1 MLRRLKR
8 LHSFYKSQRGL
19 RLVVLAALLLQVI
32 LAVQHY
38 YAHRLLEK
46 DLERDAEREMILK
59 ALLIKGILNSSESA
73 LRSNEWSIQQ
83 NLNNPDSVFNAGR
96 WILESTKHL
105 EGCGIAFVPNYYPSK
120 GRLYELYVHK
130 ADGVVRQIAGPG
142 HDYTQMEFY
151 KKVIDTNQPY
161 WSDPYVDTVGNSKL
175 ISTFSVPLRNQGKT
189 VAVMAIDM
197 PLDWMADTIEHRHI
211 HPSSFNL
218 LLTEDGRPIVQ
229 PNDQHINAHDV
240 KQVIALINDSTVS
253 RAPSSSNRS
262 TVIDFTSRA
271 DGSKGRIYYANM
283 RGKPHWQLVLVCYD
297 EEVYGDLNGMTLS
310 IFLLIL
316 LTLAVMGFIVIRFAR
331 NERRLQQANLEQERM
346 GGELRVASAIQQS
359 MLPHST
365 DGREHRNDL
374 DTCGVLRPAREVGG
388 DLYEYFVR
396 DEKLYFCIGDVSG
409 KGVPASLV
417 MAVTQAIFLASAQH
431 TSHPGH
437 IMQTLNRSGCR
448 NNSRNMF
455 VTVFIGV
462 LDLPTGRLRY
472 CNAGHDTPVLMTED
486 GPQWLEIKP
495 NLPLGI
501 VNDFEYAT
509 QECLLPPGSM
519 LLLYTDGVTEAM
531 NEQHEQF
538 GRQRLIDC
546 LAGGGTSAQQVL
558 DTVLQAVDEFVDG
571 AEQSDDLTM
580 LALRYTPVKRV
591 AILNE
596 HIVLQNDIHQVP
608 RLNDFINQV
617 AEQLQLDKPLQ
628 QQLKLA
634 VEEAVVNAMQYAY
647 PMGTTGDIDVAALS
661 DDEVLKIVISDRG
674 KAFDPTQAAKADTTL
689 SVDERPI
696 GGLGIFLVRE
706 LMDSINYERVD
717 GKNML
722 TLIKKITNQQKKYEN

>member
-1 MLRRLKR
+1 MLSRLKQ
-8 LHSFYKSQRGL
+8 LYDYCKSQRGL
-19 RLVVLAALLLQVI
+19 RLIVVAAVLLQVI
-32 LAVQHY
+32 LAIQHF

-46 DLERDAEREMILK
+46 DLERDAEREMIMK
-59 ALLIKGILNSSESA
+59 SVLIKGILKSSETA
-73 LRSNEWSIQQ
+73 LLTNEWSMQQ
-83 NLNNPDSVFNAGR
+83 ALHNPDSVLNEGR
-96 WILESTKHL
+96 WILESTGHL
-105 EGCGIAFVPNYYPSK
+105 EGCGIAFVPYYYPSK

-130 ADGVVRQIAGPG
+130 SDGVVRQIAGPG

-151 KKVIDTNQPY
+151 KKVIETNQPY
-161 WSDPYVDTVGNSKL
+161 WSDPYVDTVGNSKM
-175 ISTFSVPLRNQGKT
+175 ISTFSVPLQNQGKT

-211 HPSSFNL
+211 HLSSFNL

-229 PNDQHINAHDV
+229 PNAQHVNAHDV
-240 KQVIALINDSTVS
+240 EQVIALINDSTVS
-253 RAPSSSNRS
+253 RSPSSSTRS
-262 TVIDFTSRA
+262 TVIDFKSKA

-297 EEVYGDLNGMTLS
+297 KEVYGELNGMTLS

-316 LTLAVMGFIVIRFAR
+316 LTMVVMGFIVHRFAR
-331 NERRLQQANLEQERM
+331 NERRLQRANLEQERI

-359 MLPHST
+359 MLPNSA
-365 DGREHRNDL
+365 DGREQRD
-374 DTCGVLRPAREVGG
+374 DVEACGMLRPAKEVGG

-431 TSHPGH
+431 TSHPAH

-448 NNSRNMF
+448 GNSRNMF
-455 VTVFIGV
+455 VTLFIGV

-472 CNAGHDTPVLMTED
+472 CNAGHDAPVLMTEN
-486 GPQWLEIKP
+486 GPQWLDVKP

-501 VNDFEYAT
+501 VADFEYAA
-509 QECLLPPGSM
+509 QECKLPPQAT

-531 NEQHEQF
+531 NEQHKQF
-538 GRQRLIDC
+538 GRERLSNC
-546 LAGGGTSAQQVL
+546 LQAGAVTAKQVV

-580 LALRYTPVKRV
+580 LALRYTPVNRV
-591 AILNE
+591 AILDE
-596 HIVLQNDIHQVP
+596 HIVLKNDVHQVP
-608 RLNDFINQV
+608 QLNDFVDHV
-617 AEQLQLDKPLQ
+617 AQQLQLNKSVQ

-634 VEEAVVNAMQYAY
+634 VEEAVVNVMQYAY
-647 PMGTTGDIDVAALS
+647 PLGTTGDIEVDALS
-661 DDEVLKIVISDRG
+661 DGELLKIVISDRG

-689 SVDERPI
+689 AVDERPI
-696 GGLGIFLVRE
+696 GGLGILLVRE
-706 LMDSINYERVD
+706 LMDSINYERINS
-717 GKNML
+717 KNVL
-722 TLIKKITNQQKKYEN
+722 TLIKKIANANG

>member
-1 MLRRLKR
+1 MLSRLKQ
-8 LHSFYKSQRGL
+8 LYVYCKSQRGL
-19 RLVVLAALLLQVI
+19 RLIVVAAVLLQVI
-32 LAVQHY
+32 LAIQHF

-46 DLERDAEREMILK
+46 DLERDAEREMIMK
-59 ALLIKGILNSSESA
+59 SVLIKGILKSSETA
-73 LRSNEWSIQQ
+73 LLTNEWSMQQ
-83 NLNNPDSVFNAGR
+83 ALHNPDSVLNEGR
-96 WILESTKHL
+96 WILESTGHL
-105 EGCGIAFVPNYYPSK
+105 EGCGIAFVPYYYPSK

-130 ADGVVRQIAGPG
+130 SDGVVRQIAGPG

-151 KKVIDTNQPY
+151 KKVIETNQPY
-161 WSDPYVDTVGNSKL
+161 WSDPYVDTVGNSKM
-175 ISTFSVPLRNQGKT
+175 ISTFSVPLQNQGKT

-211 HPSSFNL
+211 HLSSFNL

-229 PNDQHINAHDV
+229 PNAQHVNAHDV
-240 KQVIALINDSTVS
+240 EQVIALINDSTVS
-253 RAPSSSNRS
+253 RSPSSSTRS
-262 TVIDFTSRA
+262 TVIDFKSKA

-297 EEVYGDLNGMTLS
+297 KEVYGELNGMTLS

-316 LTLAVMGFIVIRFAR
+316 LTMVVMGFIVHRFAR
-331 NERRLQQANLEQERM
+331 NERRLQRANLEQERI

-359 MLPHST
+359 MLPNSA
-365 DGREHRNDL
+365 DGREQRD
-374 DTCGVLRPAREVGG
+374 DVEACGMLRPAKEVGG

-431 TSHPGH
+431 TSHPAH

-448 NNSRNMF
+448 GNSRNMF
-455 VTVFIGV
+455 VTLFIGV

-472 CNAGHDTPVLMTED
+472 CNAGHDAPVLITEN
-486 GPQWLEIKP
+486 GPQWLDVKP

-501 VNDFEYAT
+501 VADFEYAA
-509 QECLLPPGSM
+509 QECQLPPQAT

-531 NEQHEQF
+531 NEQHKQF
-538 GRQRLIDC
+538 GRERLSNC
-546 LAGGGTSAQQVL
+546 LQAGAVTAKQVV

-580 LALRYTPVKRV
+580 LALRYTPVNRV
-591 AILNE
+591 AILDE
-596 HIVLQNDIHQVP
+596 HIVLKNDVHQVP
-608 RLNDFINQV
+608 QLNDFVDHV
-617 AEQLQLDKPLQ
+617 AQQLQLNKSVQ

-634 VEEAVVNAMQYAY
+634 VEEAVVNVMQYAY
-647 PMGTTGDIDVAALS
+647 PLGTTGDIEVDALS
-661 DDEVLKIVISDRG
+661 DGELLKIVISDRG

-689 SVDERPI
+689 AVDERPI
-696 GGLGIFLVRE
+696 GGLGILLVRE
-706 LMDSINYERVD
+706 LMDSINYERID
-717 GKNML
+717 SKNVL
-722 TLIKKITNQQKKYEN
+722 TLIKKIANANG

>member
-1 MLRRLKR
+1 M
-8 LHSFYKSQRGL
+8 HKS
-19 RLVVLAALLLQVI
+19 
-32 LAVQHY
+32 
-38 YAHRLLEK
+38 
-46 DLERDAEREMILK
+46 
-59 ALLIKGILNSSESA
+59 
-73 LRSNEWSIQQ
+73 
-83 NLNNPDSVFNAGR
+83 
-96 WILESTKHL
+96 
-105 EGCGIAFVPNYYPSK
+105 
-120 GRLYELYVHK
+120 
-130 ADGVVRQIAGPG
+130 DGVVRQIAGPG

-151 KKVIDTNQPY
+151 KKVIETNQPY
-161 WSDPYVDTVGNSKL
+161 WSDPYVDTVGNSKM
-175 ISTFSVPLRNQGKT
+175 ISTFSVPLQNQGKT

-211 HPSSFNL
+211 HLSSFNL

-229 PNDQHINAHDV
+229 PNAQHVNAHDV
-240 KQVIALINDSTVS
+240 EQVIALINDSTVS
-253 RAPSSSNRS
+253 RSPSSSTRS
-262 TVIDFTSRA
+262 TVIDFKSKA

-297 EEVYGDLNGMTLS
+297 KEVYGELNGMTLS

-316 LTLAVMGFIVIRFAR
+316 LTMVVMGFIVHRFAR
-331 NERRLQQANLEQERM
+331 NERRLQRANLEQERI

-359 MLPHST
+359 MLPNSA
-365 DGREHRNDL
+365 DGREQRD
-374 DTCGVLRPAREVGG
+374 DVEACGMLRPAKEVGG

-431 TSHPGH
+431 TSHPAH

-448 NNSRNMF
+448 GNSRNMF
-455 VTVFIGV
+455 VTLFIGV

-472 CNAGHDTPVLMTED
+472 CNAGHDAPVLMTEN
-486 GPQWLEIKP
+486 GPQWLDVKP

-501 VNDFEYAT
+501 VADFEYAA
-509 QECLLPPGSM
+509 QECQLPPQAT

-531 NEQHEQF
+531 NEQHKQF
-538 GRQRLIDC
+538 GRERLSNC
-546 LAGGGTSAQQVL
+546 LQAGAVTAKQVV

-591 AILNE
+591 TILDE
-596 HIVLQNDIHQVP
+596 HIVLKNDVHQVP
-608 RLNDFINQV
+608 QLNDFVDHV
-617 AEQLQLDKPLQ
+617 AQQLQLNKSVQ

-634 VEEAVVNAMQYAY
+634 VEEAVVNVMQYAY
-647 PMGTTGDIDVAALS
+647 PLGTTGDIDVDALS
-661 DDEVLKIVISDRG
+661 DGELLKIVISDRG

-689 SVDERPI
+689 AVDERPI
-696 GGLGIFLVRE
+696 GGLGILLVRE
-706 LMDSINYERVD
+706 LMDSINYERID
-717 GKNML
+717 SKNVL
-722 TLIKKITNQQKKYEN
+722 TLIKKIANANG

>member
-1 MLRRLKR
+1 MLSRLKQ
-8 LHSFYKSQRGL
+8 LYVYCKSQRGL
-19 RLVVLAALLLQVI
+19 RLIVVAAVLLQVI
-32 LAVQHY
+32 LAIQHF

-46 DLERDAEREMILK
+46 DLERDAEREMIMK
-59 ALLIKGILNSSESA
+59 SVLIKGILKSSETA
-73 LRSNEWSIQQ
+73 LLTNEWSMQQ
-83 NLNNPDSVFNAGR
+83 ALHNPDSVLNEGR
-96 WILESTKHL
+96 WILESTGHL
-105 EGCGIAFVPNYYPSK
+105 EGCGIAFVPYYYPSK

-130 ADGVVRQIAGPG
+130 SDGVVRQIAGPG

-151 KKVIDTNQPY
+151 KKVIETNQPY
-161 WSDPYVDTVGNSKL
+161 WSDPYVDTVGNSKM
-175 ISTFSVPLRNQGKT
+175 ISTFSVPLQNQGKT

-211 HPSSFNL
+211 HLSSFNL

-229 PNDQHINAHDV
+229 PNAQHVNAHDV
-240 KQVIALINDSTVS
+240 EQVIALINDSTVS
-253 RAPSSSNRS
+253 RSPSSSTRS
-262 TVIDFTSRA
+262 TVIDFKSKA

-297 EEVYGDLNGMTLS
+297 KEVYGELNGMTLS

-316 LTLAVMGFIVIRFAR
+316 LTMVVMGFIVHRFAR
-331 NERRLQQANLEQERM
+331 NERRLQRANLEQERI

-359 MLPHST
+359 MLPNSA
-365 DGREHRNDL
+365 DGREQRD
-374 DTCGVLRPAREVGG
+374 DVEACGMLRPAKEVGG

-431 TSHPGH
+431 TSHPAH

-448 NNSRNMF
+448 GNSRNMF
-455 VTVFIGV
+455 VTLFIGV

-472 CNAGHDTPVLMTED
+472 CNAGHDAPVLMTEN
-486 GPQWLEIKP
+486 GPQWLDVKP

-501 VNDFEYAT
+501 VADFEYAA
-509 QECLLPPGSM
+509 QECQLPPQAT

-531 NEQHEQF
+531 NEQHKQF
-538 GRQRLIDC
+538 GRERLSNC
-546 LAGGGTSAQQVL
+546 LQAGAVTAKQVV

-580 LALRYTPVKRV
+580 LALRYTPVNRV
-591 AILNE
+591 AILDE
-596 HIVLQNDIHQVP
+596 HIVLKNDVHQVP
-608 RLNDFINQV
+608 QLNDFVDHV
-617 AEQLQLDKPLQ
+617 AKQLQLNKSVQ

-634 VEEAVVNAMQYAY
+634 VEEAVVNVMQYAY
-647 PMGTTGDIDVAALS
+647 PLGTTGDIEVDALS
-661 DDEVLKIVISDRG
+661 DGELLKIVISDRG

-689 SVDERPI
+689 AVDERPI
-696 GGLGIFLVRE
+696 GGLGILLVRE
-706 LMDSINYERVD
+706 LMDSINYERID
-717 GKNML
+717 SKNVL
-722 TLIKKITNQQKKYEN
+722 TLIKKIANANG

>member
-1 MLRRLKR
+1 MLSRLKQ
-8 LHSFYKSQRGL
+8 LYVYCKSQRGL
-19 RLVVLAALLLQVI
+19 RLIVVAAVLLQVI
-32 LAVQHY
+32 LAIQHF

-46 DLERDAEREMILK
+46 DLERDAEREMIMK
-59 ALLIKGILNSSESA
+59 SVLIKGILKSSETA
-73 LRSNEWSIQQ
+73 LLTNEWSMQQ
-83 NLNNPDSVFNAGR
+83 ALHNPDSVLNEGR
-96 WILESTKHL
+96 WILESTGHL
-105 EGCGIAFVPNYYPSK
+105 EGCGIAFVPYYYPSK

-130 ADGVVRQIAGPG
+130 SDGVVRQIAGPG

-151 KKVIDTNQPY
+151 KKVIETNQPY
-161 WSDPYVDTVGNSKL
+161 WSDPYVDTVGNSKM
-175 ISTFSVPLRNQGKT
+175 ISTFSVPLQNQGKT

-211 HPSSFNL
+211 HLSSFNL

-229 PNDQHINAHDV
+229 PNAQHVNAHDV
-240 KQVIALINDSTVS
+240 EQVIALINDSTVS
-253 RAPSSSNRS
+253 RSPSSSTRS
-262 TVIDFTSRA
+262 TVIDFKSKA

-297 EEVYGDLNGMTLS
+297 KEVYGELNGMTLS

-316 LTLAVMGFIVIRFAR
+316 LTMVVMGFIVHRFAR
-331 NERRLQQANLEQERM
+331 NERRLQRANLEQERI

-359 MLPHST
+359 MLPNSA
-365 DGREHRNDL
+365 DGREQRD
-374 DTCGVLRPAREVGG
+374 DVEACGMLRPAKEVGG

-431 TSHPGH
+431 TSHPAH

-448 NNSRNMF
+448 GNSRNMF
-455 VTVFIGV
+455 VTLFIGV

-472 CNAGHDTPVLMTED
+472 CNAGHDAPVLMTEN
-486 GPQWLEIKP
+486 GPQWLDVKP

-501 VNDFEYAT
+501 VADFEYAA
-509 QECLLPPGSM
+509 QECQLPPQAT

-531 NEQHEQF
+531 NEQHKQF
-538 GRQRLIDC
+538 GRERLSNC
-546 LAGGGTSAQQVL
+546 LQAGAVTAKQVV

-591 AILNE
+591 TILDE
-596 HIVLQNDIHQVP
+596 HIVLKNDVHQVP
-608 RLNDFINQV
+608 QLNDFVDHV
-617 AEQLQLDKPLQ
+617 AQQLQLNKSVQ

-634 VEEAVVNAMQYAY
+634 VEEAVVNVMQYAY
-647 PMGTTGDIDVAALS
+647 PLGTTGDIEVDALS
-661 DDEVLKIVISDRG
+661 DGELLKIVISDRG

-689 SVDERPI
+689 AVDERPI
-696 GGLGIFLVRE
+696 GGLGILLVRE
-706 LMDSINYERVD
+706 LMDSINYERID
-717 GKNML
+717 SKNVL
-722 TLIKKITNQQKKYEN
+722 TLIKKIANANG

>member
-1 MLRRLKR
+1 MLSRLKQ
-8 LHSFYKSQRGL
+8 LYVYCKSQRGL
-19 RLVVLAALLLQVI
+19 RLIVVAAVLLQVI
-32 LAVQHY
+32 LAIQHF

-46 DLERDAEREMILK
+46 DLERDAEREMIMK
-59 ALLIKGILNSSESA
+59 SVLIKGILKSSETA
-73 LRSNEWSIQQ
+73 LLTNEWSMQQ
-83 NLNNPDSVFNAGR
+83 ALHNPDSVLNEGR
-96 WILESTKHL
+96 WILESTGHL
-105 EGCGIAFVPNYYPSK
+105 EGCGIAFVPYYYPSK

-130 ADGVVRQIAGPG
+130 SDGVVRQIAGPG

-151 KKVIDTNQPY
+151 KKVIETNQPY
-161 WSDPYVDTVGNSKL
+161 WSDPYVDTVGNSKM
-175 ISTFSVPLRNQGKT
+175 ISTFSVPLQNQGKT

-211 HPSSFNL
+211 HLSSFNL

-229 PNDQHINAHDV
+229 PNAQHVNAHDV
-240 KQVIALINDSTVS
+240 EQVIALINDSTVS
-253 RAPSSSNRS
+253 RSPSSSTRS
-262 TVIDFTSRA
+262 TVIDFKSKA

-297 EEVYGDLNGMTLS
+297 KEVYGELNGMTLS

-316 LTLAVMGFIVIRFAR
+316 LTMVVMGFIVHRFAR
-331 NERRLQQANLEQERM
+331 NERRLQRANLEQERI

-359 MLPHST
+359 MLPNSA
-365 DGREHRNDL
+365 DGREQRD
-374 DTCGVLRPAREVGG
+374 DVEACGMLRPAKEVGG

-431 TSHPGH
+431 TSHPAH

-448 NNSRNMF
+448 GNSRNMF
-455 VTVFIGV
+455 VTLFIGV

-472 CNAGHDTPVLMTED
+472 CNAGHDAPVLITEN
-486 GPQWLEIKP
+486 GPQWLDVKP

-501 VNDFEYAT
+501 VADFEYAA
-509 QECLLPPGSM
+509 QECQLPPQAT

-531 NEQHEQF
+531 NEQHKQF
-538 GRQRLIDC
+538 GRERLSNC
-546 LAGGGTSAQQVL
+546 LQAGAVTAKQVV

-591 AILNE
+591 AILDE
-596 HIVLQNDIHQVP
+596 HIVLKNDVHQVP
-608 RLNDFINQV
+608 QLNDFVDHV
-617 AEQLQLDKPLQ
+617 AQQLQLNKSVQ

-634 VEEAVVNAMQYAY
+634 VEEAVVNIMQYAY
-647 PMGTTGDIDVAALS
+647 PLGTTGDIEVNALS
-661 DDEVLKIVISDRG
+661 DGELLKIVISDRG

-689 SVDERPI
+689 AVDERPI
-696 GGLGIFLVRE
+696 GGLGILLVRE
-706 LMDSINYERVD
+706 LMDSINYERID
-717 GKNML
+717 SKNVL
-722 TLIKKITNQQKKYEN
+722 TLIKKIANANG

>member
-1 MLRRLKR
+1 MLSRLKQ
-8 LHSFYKSQRGL
+8 LYDYCKSQRGL
-19 RLVVLAALLLQVI
+19 RLIVVAAVLLQVI
-32 LAVQHY
+32 LAIQHF

-46 DLERDAEREMILK
+46 DLERDAEREMIMK
-59 ALLIKGILNSSESA
+59 SVLIKGILKSSETA
-73 LRSNEWSIQQ
+73 LLTNEWSMQQ
-83 NLNNPDSVFNAGR
+83 ALHNPDSVLNEGR
-96 WILESTKHL
+96 WILESTGHL
-105 EGCGIAFVPNYYPSK
+105 EGCGIAFVPYYYPSK

-130 ADGVVRQIAGPG
+130 SDGVVRQIAGPG

-151 KKVIDTNQPY
+151 KKVIETNQPY
-161 WSDPYVDTVGNSKL
+161 WSDPYVDTVGNSKM
-175 ISTFSVPLRNQGKT
+175 ISTFSVPLQNQGKT

-211 HPSSFNL
+211 HLSSFNL

-229 PNDQHINAHDV
+229 PNAQHVNAHDV
-240 KQVIALINDSTVS
+240 EQVIALINDSTVS
-253 RAPSSSNRS
+253 RSPSSSTRS
-262 TVIDFTSRA
+262 TVIDFKSKA

-297 EEVYGDLNGMTLS
+297 KEVYGELNGMTLS

-316 LTLAVMGFIVIRFAR
+316 LTMVVMGFIVHRFAR
-331 NERRLQQANLEQERM
+331 NERRLQRANLEQERI

-359 MLPHST
+359 MLPNSA
-365 DGREHRNDL
+365 DGREQRD
-374 DTCGVLRPAREVGG
+374 DVEACGMLRPAKEVGG

-431 TSHPGH
+431 TSHPAH

-448 NNSRNMF
+448 GNSRNMF
-455 VTVFIGV
+455 VTLFIGV

-472 CNAGHDTPVLMTED
+472 CNAGHDAPVLMTEN
-486 GPQWLEIKP
+486 GPQWLDVKP

-501 VNDFEYAT
+501 VADFEYAA
-509 QECLLPPGSM
+509 QECQLQPQAT

-531 NEQHEQF
+531 NEQHKQF
-538 GRQRLIDC
+538 GRERLSNC
-546 LAGGGTSAQQVL
+546 LQAGAVTAKQVV

-591 AILNE
+591 TILDE
-596 HIVLQNDIHQVP
+596 HIVLKNDVHQVP
-608 RLNDFINQV
+608 QLNDFVDHV
-617 AEQLQLDKPLQ
+617 AQQLQLNKSVQ

-634 VEEAVVNAMQYAY
+634 VEEAVVNVMQYAY
-647 PMGTTGDIDVAALS
+647 PLGTTGDIEVDALS
-661 DDEVLKIVISDRG
+661 DGELLKIVISDRG

-689 SVDERPI
+689 AVDERPI
-696 GGLGIFLVRE
+696 GGLGILLVRE
-706 LMDSINYERVD
+706 LMDSINYERID
-717 GKNML
+717 SKNVL
-722 TLIKKITNQQKKYEN
+722 TLIKKIANANG